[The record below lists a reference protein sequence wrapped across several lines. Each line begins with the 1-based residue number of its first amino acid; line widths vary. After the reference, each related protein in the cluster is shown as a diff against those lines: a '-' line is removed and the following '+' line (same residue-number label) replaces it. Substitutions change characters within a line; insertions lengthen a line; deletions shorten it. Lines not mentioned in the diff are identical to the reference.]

1 MRELFPDAGVRRL
14 DLDSARKKGA
24 MEAILSEFEK
34 HEADILIGT
43 QLVAKGLDIA
53 NVGLVGIVSAD
64 VTLNIPDFRSAE
76 RTFQLVTQAAGRSGR
91 GDQIGQVIIQT
102 YTPDHEALRW
112 AAHHDYRSFY
122 NGEIRLREQ
131 IQYPPFC
138 DLFQMIVSDV
148 EEDRAAELAERC
160 ARWLR
165 RKAGKEL
172 TILGPTPAPLNKAGG
187 AYRYQILIKSPEGQ
201 RRSTTEILQQLKRV
215 YTKEKTATS
224 LLTMDV
230 NPYSFM

>member
-1 MRELFPDAGVRRL
+1 
-14 DLDSARKKGA
+14 
-24 MEAILSEFEK
+24 
-34 HEADILIGT
+34 
-43 QLVAKGLDIA
+43 
-53 NVGLVGIVSAD
+53 
-64 VTLNIPDFRSAE
+64 
-76 RTFQLVTQAAGRSGR
+76 
-91 GDQIGQVIIQT
+91 
-102 YTPDHEALRW
+102 
-112 AAHHDYRSFY
+112 
-122 NGEIRLREQ
+122 
-131 IQYPPFC
+131 
-138 DLFQMIVSDV
+138 
-148 EEDRAAELAERC
+148 ELAERC